1 MLSKTR
7 NGVTG
12 YYQPPQD
19 RDDVLCAG
27 ESHIPHTRLSYHYFP
42 IASVVF
48 RKDLLTSILF
58 FSYHELITIQRE
70 LGPLIL
76 PGLESPPQTIIV
88 RLAIQAHRVRSPAGP
103 VRARAVEA
111 SSEQRLVGPVKLLL
125 ETSSYSTIRSADH
138 WVKVTVL
145 SWLPWRPP

>member
-1 MLSKTR
+1 MLEILSKTR

-70 LGPLIL
+70 LGTLIL
-76 PGLESPPQTIIV
+76 PGLEHAPEAIV
-88 RLAIQAHRVRSPAGP
+88 IGV
-103 VRARAVEA
+103 AV
-111 SSEQRLVGPVKLLL
+111 
-125 ETSSYSTIRSADH
+125 
-138 WVKVTVL
+138 
-145 SWLPWRPP
+145 